1 MIMKQN
7 AVGWFDIYVNEMDRA
22 VTFYQAVFKQTLEN
36 IGDPTDNKVI
46 MKSFPTDMT
55 AYGAGGAL
63 IKRDGCGP
71 VTGGT
76 IVYFSTQDC
85 SAEESRVLSAGGSVI
100 NPKMSIGE
108 FGWVSVC
115 MDTEGNLFGL
125 SSMK

>member
-1 MIMKQN
+1 MKQN
-7 AVGWFDIYVNEMDRA
+7 AIGWFDIYVNDIERA
-22 VTFYQAVFKQTLEN
+22 VNFYQSVLKQTLEDM
-36 IGDPTDNKVI
+36 GDPTDSDVI

-55 AYGAGGAL
+55 TYGAGGAL
-63 IKRDGCGP
+63 VKREGAGP

-76 IVYFSTQDC
+76 IIYFGVEDC
-85 SAEESRVLSAGGSVI
+85 SIEESRVIKVGGQVI
-100 NPKMSIGE
+100 KPKMSIGE

>member
-1 MIMKQN
+1 MKQN
-7 AVGWFDIYVNEMDRA
+7 AVGWFDIYVNDMDRA
-22 VTFYQAVFKQTLEN
+22 VTFYQSVFNQELED
-36 IGDPTDNKVI
+36 IGDPTDSSVI

-63 IKRDGCGP
+63 VKRAGADP

-76 IVYFSTQDC
+76 IVYFGTEDC
-85 SAEESRVLSAGGSVI
+85 AIEQSRVVNAGGKVI
-100 NPKMSIGE
+100 KPKMSIGE

>member
-1 MIMKQN
+1 MKQN
-7 AVGWFDIYVNEMDRA
+7 AVGWFDIYVNDMDRA
-22 VTFYQAVFKQTLEN
+22 VNFYQTVFNQALEN
-36 IGDPTDNKVI
+36 LGDPRDSSVI
-46 MKSFPTDMT
+46 MKAFPTEM
-55 AYGAGGAL
+55 ANYGAGDALVKREGA
-63 IKRDGCGP
+63 DP

-76 IVYFSTQDC
+76 IVYFGTEDC
-85 SAEESRVLSAGGSVI
+85 TVEESRVSDAGGQVI